1 MKCNLSQKLR
11 STYHFISTPKKQWS
25 EQSYLWVVK
34 VSLSRNVLNVL
45 QSKLFTSIFQFYRRV

>member
-11 STYHFISTPKKQWS
+11 STYHFISTPKKWS